1 MGAFALLALAG
12 CNQYEMFLLAGHEQA
27 SFSNDADI
35 IFVIDNS
42 SSMTDEA
49 EDLALNFDVFID
61 TLTSTDGG
69 ALPEGSVSNAVDAY
83 ILYTR
88 ERGRFLDYNLGITTT
103 SVEDPGTEPPGLYGE
118 LVGDV
123 QVVDNSFEDVSGEF
137 SANLLCEAT
146 CWQAATVPSDPNYE
160 CGDEPDQITLQ
171 YLDCVCGL
179 EAWEG
184 NCGSG
189 DEEPLEAAFLSLC
202 RSVENP
208 PDECYDNTPF
218 TAGDVMTNPT
228 ILRDEATTIFVVV
241 TDEGDGSRRLG
252 QGDYDASPYLELL
265 DLFDR
270 TYRFAVIGPNY
281 DADAGTLTCNSGGAT
296 TWGTERLQQ
305 VAAETG
311 GFYNTIAQEGAGG
324 DCENTDF
331 ATHLEELGALLNQL
345 LISFPLE
352 AVPDIDTL
360 LVYVDGEEI
369 RLADEADYTEDGEVI
384 CDCWSYDA
392 SQNAVMFHGAAIP
405 DYNQLVEIYYKPL
418 EGMPRTLPF

>member
-1 MGAFALLALAG
+1 MGGALILALAG
-12 CNQYEMFLLAGHEQA
+12 CNQYEMFRLAGYQQA
-27 SFSNDADI
+27 TFSNDADI
-35 IFVIDNS
+35 VFIIDNS

-61 TLTSTDGG
+61 TLTSTEGG
-69 ALPEGSVSNAVDAY
+69 KLPEGSVSDAVDAY

-88 ERGRFLDYNLGITTT
+88 ERGRFLDYQLAITTT
-103 SVEDPGTEPPGLYGE
+103 SVEDPGTSPPGLYGE
-118 LVGDV
+118 LVGANP
-123 QVVDNSFEDVSGEF
+123 VVDDSFEDVSFEF

-146 CWQAATVPSDPNYE
+146 CWQSASVPSDPNYE

-189 DEEPLEAAFLSLC
+189 DEEHLEAAFLAMC

-208 PDECYDNTPF
+208 PDECYDGTPF
-218 TAGDVMTNPT
+218 TSSDVMTSPDL
-228 ILRDEATTIFVVV
+228 LRDGATTIFVVV

-252 QGDYDASPYLELL
+252 QGDYDATPYLELL

-270 TYRFAVIGPNY
+270 QYRFAVIGPNY
-281 DADAGTLTCNSGGAT
+281 DQEAGTLTCNSGGAT

-305 VAAETG
+305 AAETTG
-311 GFYNTIAQEGAGG
+311 GFFRPIAQEGAGG

-345 LISFPLE
+345 LISFPLQS
-352 AVPDIDTL
+352 VPDVETL
-360 LVYVDGEEI
+360 LVYVDGVEI
-369 RLADEADYTEDGEVI
+369 PLATEDAITEDGEVT
-384 CDCWSYDA
+384 CDCWTYDA
-392 SQNAVMFHGAAIP
+392 SENAVRFHGNAVP
-405 DYNQLVEIYYKPL
+405 DYNQDVEIYYKPL
-418 EGMPRTLPF
+418 EGMPRELPF

>member
-12 CNQYEMFLLAGHEQA
+12 CNQYEMFRLAGYEQA

-42 SSMTDEA
+42 SSMTDEV
-49 EDLALNFDVFID
+49 EDLALNFAVFID
-61 TLTSTDGG
+61 LLTSTEGG
-69 ALPEGSVSNAVDAY
+69 KLPEGSVSDAVDAY

-103 SVEDPGTEPPGLYGE
+103 SVEDPGTDPPGLYGE
-118 LVGDV
+118 LVGDN
-123 QVVDNSFEDVSGEF
+123 QVVDDSFEDISGEF
-137 SANLLCEAT
+137 SKNLLCEAT
-146 CWQAATVPSDPNYE
+146 CWQSSTVPSDPTYE

-189 DEEPLEAAFLSLC
+189 DEEPLEGAFLSLC
-202 RSVENP
+202 RSVEYP

-218 TAGDVMTNPT
+218 TNGDVMTNPNM
-228 ILRDEATTIFVVV
+228 LRDGATIIFVVV

-252 QGDYDASPYLELL
+252 QGEYDATPYLELL
-265 DLFDR
+265 DLFDK

-281 DADAGTLTCNSGGAT
+281 DQEVGTLTCNSGGAT

-305 VAAETG
+305 VAEETG
-311 GFYNTIAQEGAGG
+311 GFYNTISQEAAGG

-331 ATHLEELGALLNQL
+331 AKHLEDLGALLNQL
-345 LISFPLE
+345 LVSFPLQS
-352 AVPDIDTL
+352 VPDIETL

-384 CDCWSYDA
+384 CDCWTYDPA
-392 SQNAVMFHGAAIP
+392 ENAVMFHGAAIP
-405 DYNQLVEIYYKPL
+405 DYNQTVEIYYKPL